1 LVCVLSQ
8 VHFGRFLNKDGASRS
23 VSAQMP
29 SEKVKESCNA
39 AGAAA
44 DVFLD
49 RQLQAWRNNP
59 SWAGEP
65 PEIKV
70 LNSNCFP
77 WMVSL
82 LGEKAQFDRTFIY
95 CVSSIRLAVG
105 FHIILKVCSFFL
117 GISSAKLCMTKYF
130 LRCSDI

>member
-8 VHFGRFLNKDGASRS
+8 AHFGRFLNKDDAGRS
-23 VSAQMP
+23 VSAHIP

-44 DVFLD
+44 DVCLD

-59 SWAGEP
+59 SWTDEP

-70 LNSNCFP
+70 LNCNCFP

-105 FHIILKVCSFFL
+105 FHIILKVYSFVWGFQVRN
-117 GISSAKLCMTKYF
+117 YV
-130 LRCSDI
+130 